1 MKCVSGKPLWVMD
14 IQEQS
19 TVKEAGDLAS
29 HRGLAG
35 SVKQA
40 WPENLGEGCEETA
53 LL

>member
-1 MKCVSGKPLWVMD
+1 MKCVSGKPLWVVD

-19 TVKEAGDLAS
+19 TVKEAGHLAS
-29 HRGLAG
+29 HRGLTE

-40 WPENLGEGCEETA
+40 CPENMGEVCEETT